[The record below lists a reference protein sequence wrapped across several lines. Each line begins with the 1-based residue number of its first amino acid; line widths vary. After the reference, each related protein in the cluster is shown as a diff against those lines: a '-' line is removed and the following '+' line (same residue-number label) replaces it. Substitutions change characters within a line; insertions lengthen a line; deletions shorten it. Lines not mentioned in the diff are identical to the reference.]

1 MCYTGVSKDVK
12 RHMLM
17 AKPPTIHDVAQALG
31 MHKSTVSLALSGKG
45 NIADGTRE
53 RVRSVAHEI
62 GYAPN
67 PLAQRLA
74 NGAHNPTVCIVSGTL
89 DVGLATE
96 KILLIQHALSAEA
109 LEAPIYTCSEGAG
122 QADRSQAA
130 QIRQICRQRPR
141 AVICAAQMIGPAV
154 FPELEA
160 YQRAG
165 GVVVSYD
172 VSVPLECDQVV
183 FDREDNTDQ
192 AARCLLERGHRRIG
206 LGMSN
211 PPPWLSHTV
220 GLAQNLRVAGFRRAL
235 EEFGAPFREDDW
247 LFQNSTYE
255 KGGAEMARRFLRLTD
270 RPTGL
275 CIVNDY
281 VALAFMVEIVRAGV
295 RVPQDVSLV
304 GLDDQPIA
312 AYCPVPLTSISQ
324 PTEEIARAVVTL
336 LRDRLAGSAAAP
348 ETVTVRGKLRERASV
363 AAPP

>member
-1 MCYTGVSKDVK
+1 MG
-12 RHMLM
+12 
-17 AKPPTIHDVAQALG
+17 KPPTIQDVAQALG

-45 NIADGTRE
+45 NIAAGTRE
-53 RVRSVAHEI
+53 RVRTVAHEI

-74 NGAHNPTVCIVSGTL
+74 NGARNPTVCIVSGAL

-96 KILLIQHALSAEA
+96 KILLIQHALSAET
-109 LEAPIYTCSEGAG
+109 LEAPIYTCSEGVG
-122 QADRSQAA
+122 ETDRSQAA

-141 AVICAAQMIGPAV
+141 AVVCAAQMVGAAV

-172 VSVPLECDQVV
+172 VAVPLDCDQVV

-192 AARCLLERGHRRIG
+192 AARYLLERGHRRIG

-211 PPPWLSHTV
+211 PPPWLSHTA
-220 GLAQNLRVAGFRRAL
+220 GLAQDLRLIGFRRAL
-235 EEFGAPFREDDW
+235 QEFGTPVREDW
-247 LFQNSTYE
+247 LFRNSTYE
-255 KGGAEMARRFLRLTD
+255 KGGAEMAQRFLGLAE

-281 VALAFMVEIVRAGV
+281 VALAFMVEIMRAGV
-295 RVPQDVSLV
+295 RVPEDVSLV
-304 GLDDQPIA
+304 GLDNQPIA
-312 AYCPVPLTSISQ
+312 AYCPVPLTSVSQ
-324 PTEEIARAVVTL
+324 PTEEIAQAVVAQ
-336 LRDRLAGSAAAP
+336 LRERLAGSTAAP
-348 ETVTVRGKLRERASV
+348 ETVTIRGELQVRESV
-363 AAPP
+363 AGQAHA

>member
-1 MCYTGVSKDVK
+1 MG
-12 RHMLM
+12 
-17 AKPPTIHDVAQALG
+17 KPPTIQDVAQALG

-53 RVRSVAHEI
+53 RVRSVAREI

-74 NGAHNPTVCIVSGTL
+74 NGAHNPTVCIVSGAL

-109 LEAPIYTCSEGAG
+109 LEAPIYTCSETAG
-122 QADRSQAA
+122 GTDRSQAA

-141 AVICAAQMIGPAV
+141 AVVCAAQTVGPTV

-172 VSVPLECDQVV
+172 VAVPLECDQVV
-183 FDREDNTDQ
+183 FDREDNTDR
-192 AARCLLERGHRRIG
+192 AARYLLERGHRHVG

-211 PPPWLSHTV
+211 PPPWLSHAA
-220 GLAQNLRVAGFRRAL
+220 GLAQNLRLAGFRRVLA
-235 EEFGAPFREDDW
+235 EFGAPVREEW
-247 LFQNSTYE
+247 LFHNATYE
-255 KGGAEMARRFLRLTD
+255 KGGAEMARRFLALAE

-281 VALAFMVEIVRAGV
+281 VALAFMVEIMRAGV
-295 RVPQDVSLV
+295 RVPDDVSLV
-304 GLDDQPIA
+304 GLDNQPIA
-312 AYCPVPLTSISQ
+312 AYCPVPLTAVSQ
-324 PTEEIARAVVTL
+324 PTDEIAQAVIRL
-336 LRDRLAGSAAAP
+336 LTERLAGTQAP
-348 ETVTVRGKLRERASV
+348 AQTITLRGRLEVRQSV
-363 AAPP
+363 AAPPTRP